1 MIWYLRKFKTSKI
14 NIKAILIQICL
25 IKASFSQKKIKI
37 LKQVLINNKNIKFL
51 IAPLI
56 IKQILQVEAM
66 KQKLII
72 LQINMRIRNF
82 KQIYKTDYNQQ
93 KSKTI
98 NF

>member
-1 MIWYLRKFKTSKI
+1 M
-14 NIKAILIQICL
+14 
-25 IKASFSQKKIKI
+25 KASFSQKKIKI

-72 LQINMRIRNF
+72 LQIKITVLLNF
-82 KQIYKTDYNQQ
+82 CGNTESSIE
-93 KSKTI
+93 S
-98 NF
+98 

>member
-1 MIWYLRKFKTSKI
+1 M
-14 NIKAILIQICL
+14 
-25 IKASFSQKKIKI
+25 KASFSQKKIKI

-72 LQINMRIRNF
+72 LQIKMRIRNF

>member
-1 MIWYLRKFKTSKI
+1 M
-14 NIKAILIQICL
+14 
-25 IKASFSQKKIKI
+25 KASFSQKKIKI